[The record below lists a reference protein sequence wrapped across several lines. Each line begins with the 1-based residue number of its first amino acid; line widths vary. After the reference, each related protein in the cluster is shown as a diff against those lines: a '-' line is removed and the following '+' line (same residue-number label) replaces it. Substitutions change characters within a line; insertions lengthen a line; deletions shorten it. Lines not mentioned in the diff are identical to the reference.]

1 MSPGTAEP
9 PDPLI
14 GTLVAGRYRFE
25 ARIGAG
31 ALSVVYR
38 ARHVLIG
45 REFAIKVLPLGLPGR
60 DGYRAWFLRE
70 ARAANRVNHP
80 NVVEIYDSGET
91 DEGLVYLVM
100 ELLAGERL
108 SDRIAA
114 GPLAARAS
122 FAIVEQVASALSRA
136 HQLGVVHRDVK
147 PEHVFLVERGGQADV
162 VKLIDFGL
170 AHVDR
175 EGRLGPAGALLGT
188 PEYFAPEQAR
198 GDEAGPQA
206 DLYSLGVVLF
216 EMLTGR
222 LPFELEDPS
231 RLAECHRTLPAPDPR
246 LFRTDLDPDVA
257 AVTLRLLEKD
267 PRRRFADAHH
277 LIEECRAVL
286 SRIGPVEGVVAR
298 VPSPPRSAPRLPLAE
313 ALRWAVA
320 ASLLGRMA
328 AVAYPGGGV
337 PGSVGQGVATVWA
350 LVAELARID
359 GELDV
364 LEAWSENLRQRI
376 RETAERL
383 GREIEE
389 LAGQRSRLVREEEA
403 QSREAERLEEGR
415 VEAERELEAARRDA
429 EKRDGCGDAAGSLV
443 ARESAAAAAALHQR
457 CVESLQRTGSERRR
471 RESTLRHVASR
482 SSRLREQLDRETS
495 RLESDRAAGRPQLLA
510 LARERE
516 ELVASLAE
524 AASSLREHL
533 SRRPECRSLLAQID
547 LLSGADGTGE
557 EVRPVV

>member
-1 MSPGTAEP
+1 MPEP
-9 PDPLI
+9 TDRLL
-14 GTLVAGRYRFE
+14 GTLVAGRYRLE

-60 DGYRAWFLRE
+60 DGFRAWFLRE
-70 ARAANRVNHP
+70 ARAANLVNHP

-100 ELLAGERL
+100 ELLVGERL
-108 SDRIAA
+108 SDRIAG
-114 GPLAARAS
+114 GPLAARES
-122 FAIVEQVASALSRA
+122 FSIVEQVASALSRA
-136 HQLGVVHRDVK
+136 HQLGVVHRDLK
-147 PEHVFLVERGGQADV
+147 PEHVFLVERGGRSGI

-170 AHVDR
+170 ARVDR
-175 EGRLGPAGALLGT
+175 EGRLGPAGAILGT

-198 GDEAGPQA
+198 GEEAGPEA
-206 DLYSLGVVLF
+206 DLYSLGIVLF

-222 LPFELEDPS
+222 LPFESDNPS
-231 RLAECHRTLPAPDPR
+231 RLAECHRSVPAPDPR
-246 LFRTDLDPDVA
+246 LFRADLDPDAA

-267 PRRRFADAHH
+267 PRRRYGDAHH
-277 LIEECRAVL
+277 VRDECRAVL
-286 SRIGPVEGVVAR
+286 SRLGPAESDIAGVASSAR
-298 VPSPPRSAPRLPLAE
+298 AAPRAPLAE

-320 ASLLGRMA
+320 ASLFGRMA
-328 AVAYPGGGV
+328 AVAYPGAGV
-337 PGSVGQGVATVWA
+337 PAPVRGGVATAWS

-364 LEAWSENLRQRI
+364 LEAWGENLRQRV

-389 LAGQRSRLVREEEA
+389 LSAQASRLAREEAAE
-403 QSREAERLEEGR
+403 SREEERLEEAR
-415 VEAERELEAARRDA
+415 SAAVLELDAARLEAEERDRRC
-429 EKRDGCGDAAGSLV
+429 DGPGSLV
-443 ARESAAAAAALHQR
+443 ALESAAAAAALLQR
-457 CVESLQRTGSERRR
+457 CLEALQRLDSGRRR
-471 RESTLRHVASR
+471 REVTLRNVGTRR
-482 SSRLREQLDRETS
+482 SQLRDQLDRETS

-516 ELVASLAE
+516 EVVGSLA
-524 AASSLREHL
+524 AAARTLREHFA
-533 SRRPECRSLLAQID
+533 RRPECRSLLTQ
-547 LLSGADGTGE
+547 LDGIQSCAE
-557 EVRPVV
+557 EVELAPLPIE

>member
-1 MSPGTAEP
+1 MRPGTAGA

-45 REFAIKVLPLGLPGR
+45 REFAIKVLPLALPGR
-60 DGYRAWFLRE
+60 DGFRAWFLRE

-100 ELLAGERL
+100 ELLVGERL

-114 GPLAARAS
+114 GALAARDS
-122 FAIVEQVASALSRA
+122 FAIVEQVASALFRA

-147 PEHVFLVERGGQADV
+147 PEHVFLVERGGLSDV

-175 EGRLGPAGALLGT
+175 EGRLGPAGAVLGT

-198 GDEAGPQA
+198 GEEAGPQA

-222 LPFELEDPS
+222 LPFDSDDPS
-231 RLAECHRTLPAPDPR
+231 RLAECHRVVPAPDPR
-246 LFRTDLDPDVA
+246 LFRPDLDPEAA

-267 PRRRFADAHH
+267 PRRRYRDAHH
-277 LIEECRAVL
+277 LIEECRAIL
-286 SRIGPVEGVVAR
+286 GRLGPAESGVAR
-298 VPSPPRSAPRLPLAE
+298 VPSLQGPAPPPPLAE

-320 ASLLGRMA
+320 ISLLGRMA
-328 AVAYPGGGV
+328 AAAYPGGGI
-337 PGSVGQGVATVWA
+337 PGPVGEGVATAWS
-350 LVAELARID
+350 LVAELARVD

-364 LEAWSENLRQRI
+364 LEAWSENLRQRV
-376 RETAERL
+376 RETTERL
-383 GREIEE
+383 GRQIEE
-389 LAGQRSRLVREEEA
+389 LSGHGSRLVMEEDA
-403 QSREAERLEEGR
+403 QTREAELLEEDR
-415 VEAERELEAARRDA
+415 VVAERELEAARIEA
-429 EKRDGCGDAAGSLV
+429 EERDGRGDAAGSLV
-443 ARESAAAAAALHQR
+443 ALESAAAAAALHQR
-457 CVESLQRTGSERRR
+457 CVEALQRTDSQRRR
-471 RESTLRHVASR
+471 REATLRHVQSR

-516 ELVASLAE
+516 ELVRSLSDTAR
-524 AASSLREHL
+524 SLREHF
-533 SRRPECRSLLAQID
+533 SRRPECRSLLVQLD
-547 LLSGADGTGE
+547 LLSGADGSGGE
-557 EVRPVV
+557 MHPVV